1 MPFSSRLRIFLAMTE
16 AAEILAKT
24 GIPFREYGVTAVD
37 SYCGFSAPQSP
48 AFYLVQCSIID
59 LARAFESLQYPSLP
73 YADAALEFEGEGAK
87 VRFLCR
93 DTIDQKRLGS
103 LAITDF
109 RRDPL
114 DGRYYDPRGVY
125 RALRERSFDPAEE
138 VHENDLFETC
148 LYLSRLRQSGT
159 ASLFKPSLPS
169 SPSTLWQK
177 DLLSHILQ
185 GPNSSAALDFLGESG
200 FIAAFWPELE
210 ALLQVDHAK
219 DCHPE
224 GGGWS
229 HTMEALRYRKTR
241 DLRLSLAILLHD
253 IGKARSASREGRRFD
268 KHAEIGAGMAAR
280 FLRDLGYEAGII
292 EDVSFMI
299 RWHML
304 PAALPRIPITS
315 VQDIVFDQR
324 FPLLLEL
331 FRCDEFSS
339 FKGPDVYY
347 AACAAYRAFQ
357 KFEKNPFRERDGR
370 KKTKYSA
377 AALPFFPH

>member
-1 MPFSSRLRIFLAMTE
+1 MTE
-16 AAEILAKT
+16 AAESLAKA

-37 SYCGFSAPQSP
+37 SYCGLSAPQSP
-48 AFYLVQCSIID
+48 GFYLVEGSIID
-59 LARAFESLQYPSLP
+59 LARIFESLHYPSLP
-73 YADAALEFEGEGAK
+73 YADAGLDSAEKDSAA
-87 VRFLCR
+87 RFLCTENLDR
-93 DTIDQKRLGS
+93 KRLGC
-103 LAITDF
+103 LALTDF
-109 RRDPL
+109 RRNPL
-114 DGRYYDPRGVY
+114 DGKYYDPRGVY
-125 RALRERSFDPAEE
+125 QALRERSFDPSGEDQ
-138 VHENDLFETC
+138 ENRLFEIC
-148 LYLSRLRQSGT
+148 LYLSRLKKRDT
-159 ASLFKPSLPS
+159 TTIPKLALPAAPSK
-169 SPSTLWQK
+169 LWQK

-185 GPNSSAALDFLGESG
+185 GPNSSAALEFLGQTG
-200 FIAAFWPELE
+200 FVARFWPELE
-210 ALLQVDHAK
+210 ALVQVDHAK

-241 DLRLSLAILLHD
+241 DVSLSLAILLHD

-280 FLRDLGYEAGII
+280 FLRDLGYNDMII
-292 EDVSFMI
+292 EDVRFMI

-304 PAALPRIPITS
+304 PAALPRIPISS

-357 KFEKNPFRERDGR
+357 KFEKNPYRERDGR
-370 KKTKYSA
+370 KRSKYSTA
-377 AALPFFPH
+377 HSPGVF

>member
-1 MPFSSRLRIFLAMTE
+1 MPFFPKLRIFLAMTATE
-16 AAEILAKT
+16 ENLAKA
-24 GIPFREYGVTAVD
+24 GIPFREYGITAID
-37 SYCGFSAPQSP
+37 SYYGLSAPQAP
-48 AFYLVQCSIID
+48 AFYLVQGSIID
-59 LARAFESLQYPSLP
+59 LARIFESLQYPSLP
-73 YADAALEFEGEGAK
+73 YADAALELGKEGAG

-93 DTIDQKRLGS
+93 DSVNQERLGS
-103 LAITDF
+103 FALTDF
-109 RRDPL
+109 RRNPL
-114 DGRYYDPRGVY
+114 DGRYYDPSGVY
-125 RALRERSFDPAEE
+125 NDLRERSFVPSGEDQ
-138 VHENDLFETC
+138 ENSLFETC
-148 LYLSRLRQSGT
+148 LYLSRLKKSDVESIPR
-159 ASLFKPSLPS
+159 PPLPA
-169 SPSTLWQK
+169 SPSKLWQK

-185 GPNSSAALDFLGESG
+185 GPDSSAALEFLGETG
-200 FIAAFWPELE
+200 FVASFWPELE
-210 ALLQVDHAK
+210 ALVQVDHAK

-241 DLRLSLAILLHD
+241 DLSLSLAILLHD
-253 IGKARSASREGRRFD
+253 IGKARSNAREGRRFD

-280 FLRDLGYEAGII
+280 FLRDLGYGDRII
-292 EDVSFMI
+292 EDVRFMI

-304 PAALPRIPITS
+304 PAALPRIPISS

-347 AACAAYRAFQ
+347 AACASYRSFL
-357 KFEKNPFRERDGR
+357 KFEKNPYRDRDGR

-377 AALPFFPH
+377 PQAQGGF